1 MVPGK
6 AGANCAMA
14 LSTGDTAAADATK
27 AEILDARDIVTGSF
41 RSVAN

>member
-1 MVPGK
+1 
-6 AGANCAMA
+6 MA